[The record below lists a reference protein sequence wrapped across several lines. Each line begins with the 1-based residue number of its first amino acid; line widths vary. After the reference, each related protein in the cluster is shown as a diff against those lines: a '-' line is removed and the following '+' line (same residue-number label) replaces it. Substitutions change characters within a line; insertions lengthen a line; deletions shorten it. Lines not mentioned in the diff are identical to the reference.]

1 MEGGYLADA
10 KNYSKHR
17 LGYCRLHSRY
27 IEDSYHIT
35 SVCLHE
41 GQLRKSRAYSDFNA
55 WPVCQDLKDPMFGL
69 SVCCFLKILYIL
81 FSLELWWNQAEFML
95 YNTMASLCNEQLLRS
110 RQQGEQSHL
119 PSVNP
124 FVLCQCTCRELW
136 GLGLEE
142 RLLIIFHCV
151 NDTGLF
157 QDRPDW
163 KKKKSLLLFLGQ
175 RSPRTEG
182 SLSSCFA
189 EPLPFTS
196 PALRNLINSDGD
208 MKYSKEAPS
217 DQCLNSL
224 QGLNWGC
231 ATCWLHS
238 SSTCPL
244 FRSDPSVC

>member
-55 WPVCQDLKDPMFGL
+55 WPVCQDLKILCLVSQSAVSWRYYIFCSPLNSGGTRPSSCYITPWPHSVMSNFWEVDSRGNKATCPLSTPLCSASAPAESSEGL
-69 SVCCFLKILYIL
+69 AWKRGCLLYFIVWMTQG
-81 FSLELWWNQAEFML
+81 FS
-95 YNTMASLCNEQLLRS
+95 R
-110 RQQGEQSHL
+110 
-119 PSVNP
+119 
-124 FVLCQCTCRELW
+124 
-136 GLGLEE
+136 
-142 RLLIIFHCV
+142 
-151 NDTGLF
+151 TG
-157 QDRPDW
+157 QTE

-224 QGLNWGC
+224 QGLNWGR